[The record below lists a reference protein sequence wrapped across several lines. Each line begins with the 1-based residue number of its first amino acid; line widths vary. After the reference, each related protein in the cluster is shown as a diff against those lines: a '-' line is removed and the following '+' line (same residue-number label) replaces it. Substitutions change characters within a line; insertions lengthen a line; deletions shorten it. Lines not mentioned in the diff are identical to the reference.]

1 MRRNLTLRAAA
12 AAVTVPVL
20 MTGLVACGS
29 DSEGGGD
36 TSAAE
41 AAEDLPGEGEE
52 VDPADFMA
60 DLKEG
65 FEAST
70 TAKMGMDIDYGAGA
84 MEADGEVDY
93 TTDPPNLTMSM
104 SEGAMGVGSLDM
116 RLVDNVIYMNLG
128 SMSQDKFVRFDLDD
142 AKSLPP
148 GLDQLEGQMDP
159 LAAFEDM
166 EDALTSVTFVGTED
180 LEGDEVN
187 RFEVTVDTTKMDT
200 MQQLPAEAGL
210 PEELTYEL
218 WLDGEYRMRKADMT
232 MALDAGP
239 VQQVSTVYTLSDWGT
254 DVTIEAPPED
264 EVADPS
270 ELGMPAG

>member
-1 MRRNLTLRAAA
+1 MRLNLTLRAAA
-12 AAVTVPVL
+12 AAVAVPVL

-29 DSEGGGD
+29 ESEGG

-52 VDPADFMA
+52 VPAEDFMD

-70 TAKMGMDIDYGAGA
+70 TAKTTMNIDFGAGA

-93 TTDPPNLTMSM
+93 TTDPPNLTMTLA
-104 SEGAMGVGSLDM
+104 EGAMGLGAMDLRM
-116 RLVDNVIYMNLG
+116 VDGVVYMNLG

-142 AKSLPP
+142 AESLPP
-148 GLDQLEGQMDP
+148 GMAQLEGQMDP

-200 MQQLPAEAGL
+200 MQQLPAEAGV

-232 MALDAGP
+232 MPLESGP
-239 VQQVSTVYTLSDWGT
+239 ISEVSTVYTLSDWGT
-254 DVTIEAPPED
+254 EVDIEAPPED
-264 EVADPS
+264 QVVDS
-270 ELGMPAG
+270 SDMRIAG

>member
-12 AAVTVPVL
+12 AAVAVPVL
-20 MTGLVACGS
+20 MTGFVACGS
-29 DSEGGGD
+29 DAGGG

-52 VDPADFMA
+52 VEPADFMD

-70 TAKMGMDIDYGAGA
+70 TAKMGMSIDYGSGA

-93 TTDPPNLTMSM
+93 TTDPPNLTMAM
-104 SEGAMGVGSLDM
+104 SDGAMGVGSLDM
-116 RLVDNVIYMNLG
+116 RLVDNVVYMNLG
-128 SMSQDKFVRFDLDD
+128 SMSQDKFVRFDLDE
-142 AKSLPP
+142 AGSLPP
-148 GLDQLEGQMDP
+148 GMEQLEGQMDP

-166 EDALTSVTFVGTED
+166 EDALTSVTFVGTEE

-200 MQQLPAEAGL
+200 MQQLPAEAGM

-232 MALDAGP
+232 MALEAGP
-239 VQQVSTVYTLSDWGT
+239 VSEVSTVYTLSDWGT
-254 DVTIEAPPED
+254 EVSIEAPPED

-270 ELGMPAG
+270 EMGMPAG